1 MHIAICD
8 DNVADRKQLERLL
21 DRESDKRLATSSNLY
36 IDSYGNAISLLAN
49 PMQYDA
55 FFIDMC
61 KTPGTT
67 GIDVVNSLSQ
77 AGVQAPVVMCCSD
90 INYREQDF
98 PLNVIFLDKPI
109 KVAELHEAIEYAQTI
124 KDQSI
129 PMIELREDKETLYV
143 TEEMIMYAVEDG
155 RNVDVTLTNGRTV
168 RVSTNVLNLLSQVE
182 NHPSFFA
189 PTNKVLINGRYIA
202 KIGFRKVIM
211 NDGTSFKVHRD
222 CIAYAKYIYKEY
234 NEKRRD

>member
-21 DRESDKRLATSSNLY
+21 SRESDKRLATLGNLY
-36 IDSYGNAISLLAN
+36 IDSYGNAVSLLAN

-61 KTPGTT
+61 KTPSTT
-67 GIDVVNSLSQ
+67 GIDVATSLIE
-77 AGVQAPVVMCCSD
+77 AGVQTPIIMCCSD
-90 INYREQDF
+90 INYRDHNF
-98 PLNVIFLDKPI
+98 PFNVIFLNKPI
-109 KVAELHEAIEYAQTI
+109 KATELHEAIEYAQTI

-129 PMIELREDKETLYV
+129 PMIELREDKETIYV
-143 TEEMIMYAVEDG
+143 TEEMIMYATEDG

-168 RVSTNVLNLLSQVE
+168 HVSTTVLNLLSQVE
-182 NHPSFFA
+182 KHPSFFA

-222 CIAYAKYIYKEY
+222 CISYAKYIYKEY
-234 NEKRRD
+234 NEKA